1 LGTFAALLVSKQL
14 TRRRKKMW
22 KRLALVALALAL
34 AFAVGACSG
43 GGEEESTEAT
53 GAGEAPAVY
62 EQSGGGT
69 AKGVA
74 ASQDQA
80 GTPVS
85 SSVPTV
91 GPRVIQTASLSL
103 SVPRGRFEET
113 VDEARSIAVRLG
125 GFVVSSTATQGRE
138 RRLVSGS
145 LVVRLPARS
154 YADAMRSLAGLGRV
168 EARDESG
175 QDVSQEF
182 VDLEARVRHLRAV
195 ETQLLELL
203 DRANTVAAALAV
215 QSQLNQVQLELEQAR
230 GRLQYLEDQVSF
242 ATISLALHERLPAA
256 AKGDDGDWGIVEA
269 WRTAGHGFVTVI
281 GWMFIAAATA
291 APALIL
297 LALALLIGRRV
308 VRRRIVEA

>member
-1 LGTFAALLVSKQL
+1 
-14 TRRRKKMW
+14 MW
-22 KRLALVALALAL
+22 KRLALMALALAL

-43 GGEEESTEAT
+43 GGAEDEAAEAT
-53 GAGEAPAVY
+53 PERLAPAGGEA
-62 EQSGGGT
+62 GGGSVEKEAAPT
-69 AKGVA
+69 DQA
-74 ASQDQA
+74 ASA
-80 GTPVS
+80 PG
-85 SSVPTV
+85 SVPAI
-91 GPRVIQTASLSL
+91 GPRVIQTASLSV
-103 SVPRGRFEET
+103 SVPRGRFEAT

-125 GFVVSSTATQGRE
+125 GFVVSSTASQGRE

-182 VDLEARVRHLRAV
+182 VDLEARARHLRAV

-203 DRANTVAAALAV
+203 DRANTVASALAV

-242 ATISLALHERLPAA
+242 ATISLAVHERLPVA
-256 AKGDDGDWGIVEA
+256 AKGDNGGWGIVEA

-291 APALIL
+291 APALVL
-297 LALALLIGRRV
+297 LVLALLIGRRIA
-308 VRRRIVEA
+308 RRRIVEA

>member
-1 LGTFAALLVSKQL
+1 
-14 TRRRKKMW
+14 MW
-22 KRLALVALALAL
+22 KRLALIALALAL

-43 GGEEESTEAT
+43 GAEEEGAEAT
-53 GAGEAPAVY
+53 GAGEAPVVS
-62 EQSGGGT
+62 EEGGGST

-80 GTPVS
+80 GTPVPG
-85 SSVPTV
+85 SVPAI
-91 GPRVIQTASLSL
+91 GPRVIQTASLNV
-103 SVPRGRFEET
+103 SVPRGRFEEA

-125 GFVVSSTATQGRE
+125 GFVVSSTASQGRE

-182 VDLEARVRHLRAV
+182 VDLEARARHLRAV

-242 ATISLALHERLPAA
+242 ATISLAVHERLPVA
-256 AKGDDGDWGIVEA
+256 AKGDNGGWGIVEA

-281 GWMFIAAATA
+281 GWMLIAAATA
-291 APALIL
+291 APALVL
-297 LALALLIGRRV
+297 LVLALLIGRRV
-308 VRRRIVEA
+308 VRRRVVEA

>member
-1 LGTFAALLVSKQL
+1 
-14 TRRRKKMW
+14 MW
-22 KRLALVALALAL
+22 KRLALIALALGF

-43 GGEEESTEAT
+43 GGAEEESAKVP
-53 GAGEAPAVY
+53 GAGEALVD
-62 EQSGGGT
+62 EGSGGGT
-69 AKGVA
+69 AKSVA

-85 SSVPTV
+85 SSVPAV

-125 GFVVSSTATQGRE
+125 GFVVSSTASQGRE

-154 YADAMRSLAGLGRV
+154 YADAMRSLASLGRV

-182 VDLEARVRHLRAV
+182 VDLEARARHLRAV

-203 DRANTVAAALAV
+203 DRANSVAAALAV

-242 ATISLALHERLPAA
+242 ATISLAVHERLPVA
-256 AKGDDGDWGIVEA
+256 AKGDNGGWGIVDA
-269 WRTAGHGFVTVI
+269 WRTAGQGFVTVV
-281 GWMFIAAATA
+281 GWMLIAAATA
-291 APALIL
+291 APALVL
-297 LALALLIGRRV
+297 LVLALLIGRRI
-308 VRRRIVEA
+308 VRRRVVQA

>member
-1 LGTFAALLVSKQL
+1 
-14 TRRRKKMW
+14 MW
-22 KRLALVALALAL
+22 KRLALIALALAL

-43 GGEEESTEAT
+43 GAEEEGAQAT
-53 GAGEAPAVY
+53 GAGEAPMVG
-62 EQSGGGT
+62 EEGGGST

-80 GTPVS
+80 GTPVPG
-85 SSVPTV
+85 SVPAI
-91 GPRVIQTASLSL
+91 GPRVIQTASLNV
-103 SVPRGRFEET
+103 SVPKGRFEES

-125 GFVVSSTATQGRE
+125 GFVVSSTASQGRE
-138 RRLVSGS
+138 RTLVSGS
-145 LVVRLPARS
+145 LVVRVPARS

-182 VDLEARVRHLRAV
+182 VDLEARARHLRAV

-242 ATISLALHERLPAA
+242 ATISLAVHERLPVA
-256 AKGDDGDWGIVEA
+256 AKGDNGGWGIVEA

-281 GWMFIAAATA
+281 GWMLIAAATA
-291 APALIL
+291 APALIVL
-297 LALALLIGRRV
+297 GLGLLIGRRF
-308 VRRRIVEA
+308 VRRRVVEA

>member
-1 LGTFAALLVSKQL
+1 
-14 TRRRKKMW
+14 MW
-22 KRLALVALALAL
+22 KRLALMALALAL

-43 GGEEESTEAT
+43 GGGEEESAQAT
-53 GAGEAPAVY
+53 GAGEAPAA
-62 EQSGGGT
+62 EEEAGGSVG
-69 AKGVA
+69 KGVA
-74 ASQDQA
+74 ASQDA
-80 GTPVS
+80 GPAPG
-85 SSVPTV
+85 SVPAI
-91 GPRVIQTASLSL
+91 GPRVIQTASLNV

-125 GFVVSSTATQGRE
+125 GFVVSSTASQGRE

-145 LVVRLPARS
+145 LVIRLPARS

-182 VDLEARVRHLRAV
+182 VDLEARARHLRAV

-203 DRANTVAAALAV
+203 DRADTVAAALAV

-256 AKGDDGDWGIVEA
+256 AKGDNGAWGIVEA

-291 APALIL
+291 APALVL
-297 LALALLIGRRV
+297 LALAFLIGRRIA
-308 VRRRIVEA
+308 RRRFVEA

>member
-1 LGTFAALLVSKQL
+1 
-14 TRRRKKMW
+14 MW
-22 KRLALVALALAL
+22 KRLALITLALGL

-43 GGEEESTEAT
+43 GAEEEGAQAT
-53 GAGEAPAVY
+53 GAGEAPVVG
-62 EQSGGGT
+62 EEGGGST

-74 ASQDQA
+74 ASQDVA
-80 GTPVS
+80 PVS
-85 SSVPTV
+85 GSVPAI
-91 GPRVIQTASLSL
+91 GPRVIQTASLNV
-103 SVPRGRFEET
+103 SVSRGRFEET
-113 VDEARSIAVRLG
+113 VDEVRSIAVRLG
-125 GFVVSSTATQGRE
+125 GFVVSSTASQGRE

-145 LVVRLPARS
+145 LVVRVPARS

-182 VDLEARVRHLRAV
+182 VDLEARARHLRAV

-242 ATISLALHERLPAA
+242 ATISLAVHERLPVAA
-256 AKGDDGDWGIVEA
+256 TGDNGGWGIVEA

-281 GWMFIAAATA
+281 GWMLIAAATA
-291 APALIL
+291 APALVL
-297 LALALLIGRRV
+297 LGLALLIGRRL
-308 VRRRIVEA
+308 VRRRVVEA

>member
-1 LGTFAALLVSKQL
+1 
-14 TRRRKKMW
+14 MW
-22 KRLALVALALAL
+22 KRLALVPLALAL

-43 GGEEESTEAT
+43 GAEEESAKVP
-53 GAGEAPAVY
+53 GAGEALVD
-62 EQSGGGT
+62 EGSGGGT
-69 AKGVA
+69 AKGEA

-85 SSVPTV
+85 SSVPAV

-113 VDEARSIAVRLG
+113 VDEARSIAVTLG

-145 LVVRLPARS
+145 LVVRLPQRS

-203 DRANTVAAALAV
+203 QRANSVAAALAV
-215 QSQLNQVQLELEQAR
+215 QSQLNQVQLELEQSR
-230 GRLQYLEDQVSF
+230 GRPQYLEDQVS
-242 ATISLALHERLPAA
+242 
-256 AKGDDGDWGIVEA
+256 
-269 WRTAGHGFVTVI
+269 
-281 GWMFIAAATA
+281 
-291 APALIL
+291 
-297 LALALLIGRRV
+297 
-308 VRRRIVEA
+308 

>member
-1 LGTFAALLVSKQL
+1 
-14 TRRRKKMW
+14 MW
-22 KRLALVALALAL
+22 KRIALIALAL
-34 AFAVGACSG
+34 AFVVGACSG
-43 GGEEESTEAT
+43 GAKEEGAEAT
-53 GAGEAPAVY
+53 GADEAPVVG
-62 EQSGGGT
+62 EEGGST
-69 AKGVA
+69 SKGVA

-80 GTPVS
+80 GTPVPG
-85 SSVPTV
+85 SVPAI
-91 GPRVIQTASLSL
+91 GPRVIQTASLNV

-125 GFVVSSTATQGRE
+125 GFVVSSTASQGRE

-154 YADAMRSLAGLGRV
+154 YADAMRSLAGLRRV

-182 VDLEARVRHLRAV
+182 VDLEARARHLRAV

-242 ATISLALHERLPAA
+242 ATISLAVHERLPVA
-256 AKGDDGDWGIVEA
+256 AKGDNGGWGIVEA

-281 GWMFIAAATA
+281 GWMLIAAATA
-291 APALIL
+291 APALVL
-297 LALALLIGRRV
+297 LVLALLIGRRV
-308 VRRRIVEA
+308 VRRRVVE

>member
-1 LGTFAALLVSKQL
+1 
-14 TRRRKKMW
+14 MW
-22 KRLALVALALAL
+22 KRLALIALALGL

-43 GGEEESTEAT
+43 GAEEEGAQAT
-53 GAGEAPAVY
+53 GAGEAPVVG
-62 EQSGGGT
+62 EEGGGST

-80 GTPVS
+80 GTPVPG
-85 SSVPTV
+85 SVPAI
-91 GPRVIQTASLSL
+91 GPRVIQTASLTV

-125 GFVVSSTATQGRE
+125 GFVVSSTASQGRE
-138 RRLVSGS
+138 RTLVSGS

-182 VDLEARVRHLRAV
+182 VDLEARARHLRAV

-242 ATISLALHERLPAA
+242 ATISLAVHERVPVA
-256 AKGDDGDWGIVEA
+256 AKGDNGGWGIVEA

-281 GWMFIAAATA
+281 GWMLIAAATA

-297 LALALLIGRRV
+297 LGLGLLIGRRF
-308 VRRRIVEA
+308 VRRRVVEA